1 MEPSRTT
8 GAFTGVVKL
17 DLQAAAAGRPAE
29 AGRIVHGGARLGGE
43 CVFVPSPSGPQG
55 APRGAACGD
64 CAHLQA
70 GGQVMQAVP
79 IASCVWKGCVLIT
92 SRKSA
97 ETCCTEHSAC
107 AWALL
112 LFGKLKS

>member
-29 AGRIVHGGARLGGE
+29 AGRIEHGGARLGGE

-64 CAHLQA
+64 YAHLQA
-70 GGQVMQAVP
+70 GGHAGSP
-79 IASCVWKGCVLIT
+79 NS
-92 SRKSA
+92 
-97 ETCCTEHSAC
+97 
-107 AWALL
+107 
-112 LFGKLKS
+112 KLCLEGLCINHI